1 MPGGTI
7 VSINSDGTPI
17 LVKIGT
23 TRSGANINPAR
34 ATRETTTIR
43 IMNTSE
49 VEYILDI
56 IPSPFTTI
64 TVCLLFKPFIL
75 REFEIRSRGSLLPDD
90 SLDTF
95 FSLAVLSFCGG
106 GSDGGGGSEEGID
119 SIFSVTCSLVA
130 GKLLSGGGTLIGEG
144 FTKGGGVVK
153 DSTWSDADSGTINGG
168 DVDTVEG
175 LFSGTDSFV

>member
-34 ATRETTTIR
+34 ATRETITIR
-43 IMNTSE
+43 IMNTNE

-64 TVCLLFKPFIL
+64 TVCLLFKPLIL

-95 FSLAVLSFCGG
+95 FSLSVLAFCGG
-106 GSDGGGGSEEGID
+106 GSDGGGGGGSEEDIG
-119 SIFSVTCSLVA
+119 SVFSVTCSLVV

-144 FTKGGGVVK
+144 FTKGGGFVK
-153 DSTWSDADSGTINGG
+153 DSELKDST
-168 DVDTVEG
+168 
-175 LFSGTDSFV
+175 